1 MTPCSKRKLNSTT
14 PGPTKAL
21 LLSSGKHFKSCRQS
35 YGEELRSTLKIPWA
49 RQYCRSRLCSAAAA
63 FPPPPCARGIF
74 RRSLQE
80 NRIGRETSVTAAFRP
95 TGCTAL
101 FWGGA
106 SQDDD
111 ASGSMLALPGGAEMG
126 DVAGCAAL
134 SQSAALPGGA
144 EMGDEA
150 GCAAL
155 PGVTFCPVDSALP
168 GGAEV
173 GDEAGCAALT
183 SVAFCPVE
191 SALLGGAAMGD
202 GAGCA
207 APTGVACRHCD
218 SAQVP

>member
-21 LLSSGKHFKSCRQS
+21 LVSSGKHFKSCRQS

-126 DVAGCAAL
+126 D
-134 SQSAALPGGA
+134 
-144 EMGDEA
+144 EA